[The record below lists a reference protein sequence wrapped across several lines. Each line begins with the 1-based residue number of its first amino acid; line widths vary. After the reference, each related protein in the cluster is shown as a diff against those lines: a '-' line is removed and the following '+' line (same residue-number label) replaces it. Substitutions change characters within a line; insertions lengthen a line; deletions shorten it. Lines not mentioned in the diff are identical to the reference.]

1 MTLTMTAL
9 GIDRLSVEDRLALVH
24 EIWDSIAAEPR
35 NTYLSD
41 AQRDELERRVA
52 EHERNPQD
60 VVPWEQV
67 KADALT
73 RFQQ

>member
-1 MTLTMTAL
+1 MTLTMNAL

-35 NTYLSD
+35 NTHLSD
-41 AQRDELERRVA
+41 AQRDELDRRVA
-52 EHERNPQD
+52 EHERNPRD
-60 VVPWEQV
+60 VVPWDQV

>member
-1 MTLTMTAL
+1 MTSTMNAL
-9 GIDRLSVEDRLALVH
+9 GIDRLSVEDRLALMH

-35 NTYLSD
+35 ASHLSD

-52 EHERNPQD
+52 EHERHPQD
-60 VVPWEQV
+60 VVSWDQV

-73 RFQQ
+73 RFEK

>member
-1 MTLTMTAL
+1 MTSTMKAL

-24 EIWDSIAAEPR
+24 EIWDSIAVEPR
-35 NTYLSD
+35 RAHLSD

-52 EHERNPQD
+52 EHERHPQD

-67 KADALT
+67 KADALA
-73 RFQQ
+73 RYHK